1 MKLFRSLALGLTLF
15 SFVSCS
21 APRIEL
27 ATWRQAELCPLVA
40 ESEAPAA
47 LERFEEL
54 RAQDA
59 LAEARPLALAAAAAR
74 PDDPKALLAASLA
87 ESDGMVLKPEDDKH
101 ARNHC
106 AASALDYVE
115 RAVERGA
122 SGAQAQAQL
131 AWSLGLTTH
140 LQPMSER
147 SGHARKT
154 LDSVARA
161 LEADPD
167 EPTALATC
175 ALVHLRLQTLPWIA
189 KLMASDLPESSLES
203 AERCALRAV
212 ALRPSRENR
221 MILAKVLLAAGREN
235 EARTVIDAGLAAK
248 PGFPRDHALEASL
261 RTLRP

>member
-1 MKLFRSLALGLTLF
+1 MLARLATFAFLLAF
-15 SFVSCS
+15 LSACS
-21 APRIEL
+21 APRIDL
-27 ATWRQAELCPLVA
+27 AAWREAELCPLVS
-40 ESEAPAA
+40 ESDAPGA
-47 LERFEEL
+47 LSRFEEL
-54 RAQDA
+54 RTKDE
-59 LAEARPLALAAAAAR
+59 LAEARPLALAAAAAL
-74 PDDPKALLAASLA
+74 PDDPRALFAASLA
-87 ESDGMVLKPEDDKH
+87 ESDGMVLAPEDDKQ

-106 AASALDYVE
+106 AASALDYVQ
-115 RAVERGA
+115 RALAHGA
-122 SGAQAQAQL
+122 SGAQAHAQH

-154 LDSVARA
+154 LDAVARA

-189 KLMASDLPESSLES
+189 KLMASDLPESSLEG

-221 MILAKVLLAAGREN
+221 LILAKVLLAAGRDN
-235 EARTVIDAGLAAK
+235 DARTVIDAALGAAAK
-248 PGFPRDHALEASL
+248 WPRDAALEASL
-261 RTLRP
+261 RDLRP

>member
-1 MKLFRSLALGLTLF
+1 MSLRLAALAALCAALTA
-15 SFVSCS
+15 CS
-21 APRIEL
+21 APRIDL
-27 ATWRQAELCPLVA
+27 PTWRQDQLCPLVN
-40 ESEAPAA
+40 ESDAPAA
-47 LERFEEL
+47 LARFEEL
-54 RAQDA
+54 RARDA
-59 LAEARPLALAAAAAR
+59 LAEARPTALAAVAAL

-87 ESDGMVLKPEDDKH
+87 ESDGMVLAPENDKH

-106 AASALDYVE
+106 AASALDYAQ
-115 RAVERGA
+115 RALERGA

-154 LDSVARA
+154 LDAVARA

-167 EPTALATC
+167 ESTALATC

-189 KLMASDLPESSLES
+189 KLMASDLPESSLEG

-221 MILAKVLLAAGREN
+221 LILAKVLLAAGRDN
-235 EARTVIDAGLAAK
+235 DARTVIDAALGAPAK
-248 PGFPRDHALEASL
+248 WPRDAALEASL
-261 RTLRP
+261 RDLRP